1 MYSTGLFNA
10 YTDWK
15 LMLQPHKF
23 LAKLIFLLMLGRRR
37 ERNPV
42 NIKSV
47 PVCLRGELVVLSEGG
62 QGGEDVTAHRIS
74 TRVIKKPVRLD
85 L

>member
-1 MYSTGLFNA
+1 M
-10 YTDWK
+10 
-15 LMLQPHKF
+15 
-23 LAKLIFLLMLGRRR
+23 FLLMLGRSR

-47 PVCLRGELVVLSEGG
+47 PFCLRGELVVLSEGG
-62 QGGEDVTAHRIS
+62 QGGEDVTAHRIR
-74 TRVIKKPVRLD
+74 TRVIKKPVGLD